1 MNIPNALEAAER
13 IVRLLRAPE
22 PGQVKWQL
30 MLATADVDLEKALT
44 EMPEELAVG
53 QNVFPQGRWTDPEEP
68 KEAA

>member
-1 MNIPNALEAAER
+1 MNIPNALDAAER
-13 IVRLLRAPE
+13 IVRLLKAPE
-22 PGQVKWQL
+22 PGVVKWQL

-44 EMPEELAVG
+44 EMPELAVG